1 MQALKVSVDLKRN
14 LSLDKDVTELPTKKI
29 KINEDSKE
37 CMDPLLKV
45 PEELHDLIF
54 QHLDV
59 LKASEIS
66 MFWYNSIAA
75 SRECMKHLKL
85 KYDVCSY
92 DFEMCDHKQDCY
104 TALVNTPRKYKSI
117 QINCHRCSSFSNL
130 CWKLISNQERM
141 IDLDIKNMT
150 LKENVA
156 EVTFPNLES
165 LKIRHHKSSQTINL
179 FRKFRNSK
187 KLKKLELISMF
198 KVNTDILQ
206 NAFIKDL
213 QIHQNLVELRLS
225 SNIFDI
231 LFQTDV
237 AATLTFKL
245 KVLQIHT
252 ELKCHVMEREDIDI
266 NFNKFLL
273 TQRECLESISL
284 PRVRQFYSKVLLH
297 TIFNK
302 LNALKI
308 VCLSNRHFEDGDH
321 EPFLMQTKNT
331 NIKKLSFGYQWQP
344 SAIIELLTAAPNVV
358 ELKVDVIT
366 KEIVNFV
373 AKNMKKL
380 KRLDWLLD
388 WEGGIKYY
396 KKLKLKK
403 RVNRK
408 IRIPVIF
415 TDQELEERFN
425 RKRRILVELSE
436 ERVFLQEVVNDHI

>member
-1 MQALKVSVDLKRN
+1 
-14 LSLDKDVTELPTKKI
+14 
-29 KINEDSKE
+29 
-37 CMDPLLKV
+37 MDPLHKV

-54 QHLDV
+54 QHLNV
-59 LKASEIS
+59 LMASEIS
-66 MFWYNSIAA
+66 ISWYNSIAA

-85 KYDVCSY
+85 KYDVPFE
-92 DFEMCDHKQDCY
+92 DFELCEHKKDCY
-104 TALVNTPRKYKSI
+104 NELVNTPRKYKSI
-117 QINCHRCSSFSNL
+117 QINCHRCLSFSSL
-130 CWKLISNQERM
+130 CWKLISHQERM
-141 IDLDIKNMT
+141 IDFDIKNMI
-150 LKENVA
+150 LKEPVA
-156 EVTFPNLES
+156 EVTLPILES
-165 LKIRHHKSSQTINL
+165 LKIRNKKSSQTINL
-179 FRKFRNSK
+179 LGRFKNSK
-187 KLKKLELISMF
+187 NIKKLELISI
-198 KVNTDILQ
+198 VNETTEFLQ
-206 NAFIKDL
+206 NVSLIEDL

-231 LFQTDV
+231 LFRTDV
-237 AATLTFKL
+237 AATLKFKL
-245 KVLQIHT
+245 KVLHIHT
-252 ELKCHVMEREDIDI
+252 ELRCHVMEREDIDR

-284 PRVRQFYSKVLLH
+284 PRVRQFYSKALLH
-297 TIFNK
+297 TIFNSLK
-302 LNALKI
+302 ALTI

-344 SAIIELLTAAPNVV
+344 SAIMELLTAAPNVV

-415 TDQELEERFN
+415 TDQELHERFN